1 METINENVERI
12 LDLASDRVLRKLELE
27 KVLEYFKKNEGQKE
41 IIIKQISNYLSN
53 LETPDDEMDL
63 SEMLKDLD
71 RASERDYFSNIYLSE
86 KEERRI
92 ANLFCQRGIEMAEE
106 GIEKFP
112 DESDFENYLESF
124 KKKEKILNSAIRY
137 WFK

>member
-53 LETPDDEMDL
+53 LKTPDDETDL
-63 SEMLKDLD
+63 SYMLEDLD
-71 RASERDYFSNIYLSE
+71 RASEHEYYSNIYISE
-86 KEERRI
+86 KEERTI
-92 ANLFCQRGIEMAEE
+92 ANLFCQRGIEMAQE

-112 DESDFENYLESF
+112 DESDFENYLNSF
-124 KKKEKILNSAIRY
+124 KKKEKTLNSAIRY